1 MISELYDA
9 LKEAGASEASAR
21 KAAETMAGYGSG
33 FARIDVALATM
44 ATKADI
50 ANMAT
55 KADIANMA
63 TKADIANMATKGDVA
78 EAKFDVLRWLFG
90 AIGFQTIIILGAV
103 VALAR
108 LAH

>member
-1 MISELYDA
+1 MITELYDA

-21 KAAETMAGYGSG
+21 KAAETMADYGNR
-33 FARIDVALATM
+33 FARIDATL
-44 ATKADI
+44 

-63 TKADIANMATKGDVA
+63 TKSDVA
-78 EAKFDVLRWLFG
+78 EAKFDVIKWLFG